1 MTPSAEPKSST
12 WLVRW
17 GPILPLLLAE
27 FILWVG
33 FGALLPVLPLYTTH
47 HGVDLAN
54 LGLVVAAWPAA
65 RLVFEPIFG
74 WIADRTRRKPLMVVA
89 LVVTAG
95 LIPLNLVS
103 YGILPFLLLRAL
115 TGAAT
120 AVYDPAA
127 RGFLVDA
134 TPADRQGEAFGLYSA
149 AQMGGLL
156 FGPAIGGL
164 GAYATHSDGF
174 VFVFCGIATALAG
187 LAVLGLVHEQARQ
200 PGPDHGPLGGRRRD
214 GRDGRRTVARRRDRP
229 RRGRPAAAPGQPAAD
244 RGDRGQP
251 RQQLR
256 DGHVRG
262 RLEPVPDVARG
273 AGSDLIGATFAMFA
287 VPMILLSPW
296 AGRFVDRRGSLPFIV
311 IGTIAPS
318 IAAIL
323 YTIMPDVRL
332 AIPII
337 LFESSGIAI
346 AYPALYA
353 IVSAASPAGRSA
365 TAQGLFGA
373 AGTVG
378 FILSSVIAGWL
389 ATFDLRL
396 PFWFSSFTG
405 ALALVLSLVIGARAI
420 LDLAG
425 PAGCHAGRPARR
437 GSRETAEGAVGGPVL

>member
-1 MTPSAEPKSST
+1 MTAPTQPRTSA
-12 WLVRW
+12 WLARW

-33 FGALLPVLPLYTTH
+33 FGALLPVLPLYTTR
-47 HGVDLAN
+47 HGVSLGN

-65 RLVFEPIFG
+65 RLVFEPVFG
-74 WIADRTRRKPLMVVA
+74 WIADRTARKPLMVLA

-103 YGILPFLLLRAL
+103 VGVVPFLALRAL

-164 GAYATHSDGF
+164 GAYLTNSDGF
-174 VFVFCGIATALAG
+174 VFVFCGVATALAG
-187 LAVLGLVHEQARQ
+187 LAVLALVHERPRSRAGTTVPSEGVGEMAATADGRARGEE
-200 PGPDHGPLGGRRRD
+200 PALDDGGRPTRLLNRLSL
-214 GRDGRRTVARRRDRP
+214 VAIVVNL
-229 RRGRPAAAPGQPAAD
+229 GSNFATGTYEVTWS
-244 RGDRGQP
+244 
-251 RQQLR
+251 LF
-256 DGHVRG
+256 
-262 RLEPVPDVARG
+262 LTSRG
-273 AGSDLIGATFAMFA
+273 AGLDLIGATFAMFA
-287 VPMILLSPW
+287 VPMILFSPW

-311 IGTIAPS
+311 IGSLAPS

-323 YTIMPDVRL
+323 YTVMPDVRL

-337 LFESSGIAI
+337 LFESTGIAI

-389 ATFDLRL
+389 AGFDLRM

-405 ALALVLSLVIGARAI
+405 ALALVLSLALGARAI
-420 LDLAG
+420 LDLASRR
-425 PAGCHAGRPARR
+425 AAARLTR
-437 GSRETAEGAVGGPVL
+437 T

>member
-1 MTPSAEPKSST
+1 MTTSTEPKSSA

-65 RLVFEPIFG
+65 RLVFEPVFG
-74 WIADRTRRKPLMVVA
+74 WIADRTRRKPLMVIA
-89 LVVTAG
+89 LIVTAC

-103 YGILPFLLLRAL
+103 FGIVPFLVIRAL

-174 VFVFCGIATALAG
+174 VFVFCGVATALAG
-187 LAVLGLVHEQARQ
+187 IAVLALIQERPRSRAGTTVPSEGVGEMAATA
-200 PGPDHGPLGGRRRD
+200 DGRARD
-214 GRDGRRTVARRRDRP
+214 GEVPLDEV
-229 RRGRPAAAPGQPAAD
+229 GRP
-244 RGDRGQP
+244 
-251 RQQLR
+251 
-256 DGHVRG
+256 VRLVN
-262 RLEPVPDVARG
+262 RLLIVAIVVNLGSNFATGTYEVAWSLFLTSRG
-273 AGSDLIGATFAMFA
+273 AGLDLIGATFAMFA

-296 AGRFVDRRGSLPFIV
+296 AGRFVDRRGSLPFI
-311 IGTIAPS
+311 ILGSLAPS

-323 YTIMPDVRL
+323 YTVMPDVRL

-405 ALALVLSLVIGARAI
+405 AVALTLSMVIGARAI
-420 LDLAG
+420 LDLA
-425 PAGCHAGRPARR
+425 ARR
-437 GSRETAEGAVGGPVL
+437 QAARLARPEGAVEGPVL

>member
-1 MTPSAEPKSST
+1 MTTSTEPKSSA

-65 RLVFEPIFG
+65 RLVFEPVFG
-74 WIADRTRRKPLMVVA
+74 WIADRTRRKPLMVIA
-89 LVVTAG
+89 LIVTAC

-103 YGILPFLLLRAL
+103 FGIVPFLVIRAL

-174 VFVFCGIATALAG
+174 VFVFCGVATALAG
-187 LAVLGLVHEQARQ
+187 IAVLALIQERPRSRAGTTVPSEGVGEMAATA
-200 PGPDHGPLGGRRRD
+200 DGRARD
-214 GRDGRRTVARRRDRP
+214 GEVPLDEV
-229 RRGRPAAAPGQPAAD
+229 GRP
-244 RGDRGQP
+244 
-251 RQQLR
+251 
-256 DGHVRG
+256 VRLVN
-262 RLEPVPDVARG
+262 RLLIVAIVVNLGSNFATGTYEVAWSLFLTSRG
-273 AGSDLIGATFAMFA
+273 AGLDLIGATFAMFA

-296 AGRFVDRRGSLPFIV
+296 AGRFVDRRGSLPFI
-311 IGTIAPS
+311 ILGSLAPS

-323 YTIMPDVRL
+323 YTVMPDVRL

-389 ATFDLRL
+389 ATFDLRM
-396 PFWFSSFTG
+396 PFWFSSFIG
-405 ALALVLSLVIGARAI
+405 AVALVLSLLIGARAI
-420 LDLAG
+420 LDLAERR
-425 PAGCHAGRPARR
+425 AVARR
-437 GSRETAEGAVGGPVL
+437 SGAEGAIEGPVL